1 LTICYKIVTF
11 LRLLGEKGA
20 LYKSLSC
27 NMKSEFDLPA
37 SVPENWKVP
46 DVMATIGP
54 TLEKPADLLRA
65 IEAGA
70 RWFRFPCGYRQR
82 PHIQNAR
89 AVREAAASLGI
100 SVQLL
105 LDLPSSRPRTGSMQE
120 LRLSVGQRALFWD
133 PEVSETTLTSEPMA
147 LIPLP
152 GLVELLPK
160 LRLQH
165 RMWFCDGRLSFVVE
179 ELQPAAVVVRL
190 EKGTIPLKSSNSLFL
205 PDSQSAFSVFTS
217 ADRELLAA
225 MATAGLPPDWV
236 ALSLI
241 GSPADVRAGRKEIR
255 SLLGPDVRVMAK
267 FETVAAV
274 ESSAEIIS
282 EADGIMVARGDLGL
296 AVGYVLLPSIQEQLV
311 AAARQAGKISIIATQ
326 VLEGFA
332 ETGLPLRAELSDLS
346 LVARQRADAVM
357 LGKETVFSPRPIECI
372 RLAREVMAFET
383 ARFENYSRGLAP
395 LDSLTLL

>member
-1 LTICYKIVTF
+1 MRT
-11 LRLLGEKGA
+11 
-20 LYKSLSC
+20 
-27 NMKSEFDLPA
+27 SE
-37 SVPENWKVP
+37 SWKVP

-54 TLEKPADLLRA
+54 TLEKPIDLHRA

-82 PHIQNAR
+82 PHLENAH
-89 AVREAAASLGI
+89 AVRMAAAQLGI
-100 SVQLL
+100 PVQLL
-105 LDLPSSRPRTGSMQE
+105 LDLPSSRPRTGSMPE
-120 LRLSVGQRALFWD
+120 LKVSVGQRVQFWD
-133 PEVSETTLTSEPMA
+133 PEVSDTALAPEPLA

-160 LRLQH
+160 LRSQH

-179 ELQPAAVVVRL
+179 ELQSAAVVARL
-190 EKGTIPLKSSNSLFL
+190 EKGAIPLKSSNSLFL

-217 ADRELLAA
+217 LDRELLAA
-225 MATAGLPPDWV
+225 MAAAELSPDWV

-255 SLLGPDVRVMAK
+255 GLLGSSVRVMAK

-274 ESSAEIIS
+274 ESAAEIMD

-296 AVGYVLLPSIQEQLV
+296 AVGYVRLPGIQEQLV
-311 AAARQAGKISIIATQ
+311 AAARQAGKTTIIATQ
-326 VLEGFA
+326 VLESFA
-332 ETGLPLRAELSDLS
+332 ETGMPLRAELSDLS
-346 LVARQRADAVM
+346 LVARQRADVLM

-372 RLAREVMAFET
+372 RFAREVLTFET
-383 ARFENYSRGLAP
+383 RRFENCSQVPAP
-395 LDSLTLL
+395 NTSLDLR

>member
-1 LTICYKIVTF
+1 
-11 LRLLGEKGA
+11 
-20 LYKSLSC
+20 
-27 NMKSEFDLPA
+27 MKSKFDLA
-37 SVPENWKVP
+37 ARTSDSWKVP

-54 TLEKPADLLRA
+54 TLEKPVDLQRA

-70 RWFRFPCGYRQR
+70 HWLRLPCGYRQR
-82 PHIQNAR
+82 PHLENAR
-89 AVREAAASLGI
+89 AVRTVADQLGI
-100 SVQLL
+100 PVQLL
-105 LDLPSSRPRTGSMQE
+105 LDLPSSRPRTGSMPE
-120 LRLSVGQRALFWD
+120 LKLSLGQRVLFQD
-133 PEVSETTLTSEPMA
+133 PEVSGPALAPEPIA

-160 LRLQH
+160 LRPQH

-179 ELQPAAVVVRL
+179 ELQPAAVVARL
-190 EKGTIPLKSSNSLFL
+190 EKGTIPLKSSNALFL

-217 ADRELLAA
+217 LDRELLAA
-225 MATAGLPPDWV
+225 MAAAKLPPDWV

-255 SLLGPDVRVMAK
+255 GFLGPDVRVMAK

-274 ESSAEIIS
+274 DSAAEIID

-296 AVGYVLLPSIQEQLV
+296 AVGYVRLPSIQEQLV
-311 AAARQAGKISIIATQ
+311 AAARQAGKVTVVATQ
-326 VLEGFA
+326 VLEAFA

-346 LVARQRADAVM
+346 LVARQRADVVM

-372 RLAREVMAFET
+372 RLAREVMTYET
-383 ARFENYSRGLAP
+383 RRFENCSGLSAP
-395 LDSLTLL
+395 SAARVVP

>member
-1 LTICYKIVTF
+1 
-11 LRLLGEKGA
+11 
-20 LYKSLSC
+20 
-27 NMKSEFDLPA
+27 MKPEFELPTSGSE
-37 SVPENWKVP
+37 SWKVP
-46 DVMATIGP
+46 EVMATIGP
-54 TLEKPADLLRA
+54 TLEKPIDLHRA

-82 PHIQNAR
+82 PHLENAR
-89 AVREAAASLGI
+89 AVRAVAAEVGI
-100 SVQLL
+100 PVQLL
-105 LDLPSSRPRTGSMQE
+105 LDLPSSRPRTGQMQE
-120 LRLSVGQRALFWD
+120 LRLSVGQRVLFWD
-133 PEVSETTLTSEPMA
+133 PEVTDTVLGSEPVA

-165 RMWFCDGRLSFVVE
+165 RMWFCDGRLSFLVE
-179 ELQPAAVVVRL
+179 ELQPAAVVARL

-205 PDSQSAFSVFTS
+205 PDSQNAFSVFTS
-217 ADRELLAA
+217 SDRELLAA
-225 MATAGLPPDWV
+225 MAAADLPPDWV

-255 SLLGPDVRVMAK
+255 SHLGPNVRVMAK

-274 ESSAEIIS
+274 ELAADIIS
-282 EADGIMVARGDLGL
+282 EADGVMVARGDLGL
-296 AVGYVLLPSIQEQLV
+296 AVGYVRLPSVQEQLI
-311 AAARQAGKISIIATQ
+311 AAARQAGKATVIATQ

-372 RLAREVMAFET
+372 RLAREVMAYET
-383 ARFENYSRGLAP
+383 QRFESYSRGLTPQDDLALP
-395 LDSLTLL
+395 